1 MKNTRSDVECY
12 ALAKELL
19 SLPRDRQGWTK
30 VALQL
35 SELHPWEV
43 QQVMDCFNG
52 SAEHAKHLATIA
64 QYYLWQN
71 CGDPVETQGT
81 THVA

>member
-1 MKNTRSDVECY
+1 M
-12 ALAKELL
+12 
-19 SLPRDRQGWTK
+19 
-30 VALQL
+30 ALQL

-43 QQVMDCFNG
+43 QQVMDYFNG

-71 CGDPVETQGT
+71 CGDPVEKQGT